1 MKKSRLYLGTLL
13 ATNLACLA
21 AAPAFAADDWPSR
34 PVRVIVPYAP
44 GNTGDIALRFVQLEL
59 EKRFGVRILIDNKS
73 GASGNI
79 GASEVARAA
88 PDGYTFLL
96 GATNNFVTNQYL
108 FKDMNFDPLKD
119 LVPISLLSNAPSVV
133 VVNAKSPFQSLSDLT
148 QHAKANP
155 GRLNYG
161 SPGTG
166 TPPHLAVELYSQLAG
181 VELTHVPYRGSPP
194 AVQALMGDEIQLYV
208 TALSSVAGAIDGG
221 RLKPLAVAGK
231 ERLSIL
237 KDVPT
242 TAEQNLPG
250 LVTGNWWGLAA
261 PVGTDTAIIRKFSE
275 AIAEVLKDP
284 AVQKQYTDI
293 GVTPVGSTPEAFAE
307 MIQREAKAWKSVIDR
322 AGIEV
327 Q

>member
-1 MKKSRLYLGTLL
+1 
-13 ATNLACLA
+13 
-21 AAPAFAADDWPSR
+21 
-34 PVRVIVPYAP
+34 
-44 GNTGDIALRFVQLEL
+44 
-59 EKRFGVRILIDNKS
+59 
-73 GASGNI
+73 
-79 GASEVARAA
+79 
-88 PDGYTFLL
+88 
-96 GATNNFVTNQYL
+96 
-108 FKDMNFDPLKD
+108 
-119 LVPISLLSNAPSVV
+119 
-133 VVNAKSPFQSLSDLT
+133 AKSPFQSLSDLT

-250 LVTGNWWGLAA
+250 LVKGDWWGLPAPSPAA
-261 PVGTDTAIIRKFSE
+261 
-275 AIAEVLKDP
+275 
-284 AVQKQYTDI
+284 
-293 GVTPVGSTPEAFAE
+293 GSS
-307 MIQREAKAWKSVIDR
+307 AWPWR
-322 AGIEV
+322 ARSACPC
-327 Q
+327 